1 MKHAIVT
8 GASRGIGR
16 QIAAELLKQNFRV
29 TGTARA
35 TRFPE
40 ELDSSQLFK
49 RIYADLSDEASL
61 ISTLKPLFESDLPD
75 VLVNNAGIFREA
87 DFSVSDAEWL
97 SSWDETMQVNLR
109 ASSLLCKWFINA
121 HIRRSSGGIIINVS
135 SRAAY
140 RGDYQEYA
148 AYAASKGGMVAFT
161 KSIARD
167 FGKNGIVAYSIAPGF
182 VETDMAKGSVEAM
195 GVEYLTR
202 ESSFDTLTQPDEV
215 ASLIAFLASGKVKH
229 MTGATFHINGG
240 SYML

>member
-87 DFSVSDAEWL
+87 DFSVSDE
-97 SSWDETMQVNLR
+97 E
-109 ASSLLCKWFINA
+109 
-121 HIRRSSGGIIINVS
+121 
-135 SRAAY
+135 
-140 RGDYQEYA
+140 
-148 AYAASKGGMVAFT
+148 
-161 KSIARD
+161 
-167 FGKNGIVAYSIAPGF
+167 
-182 VETDMAKGSVEAM
+182 
-195 GVEYLTR
+195 
-202 ESSFDTLTQPDEV
+202 
-215 ASLIAFLASGKVKH
+215 
-229 MTGATFHINGG
+229 
-240 SYML
+240 